1 MKVSERIDVLR
12 KKMEDH
18 GIDVYIVPS
27 ADFHQS
33 EYVGEH
39 FKCREFMTGF
49 TGSAG
54 TAVFTKDEAGMWTDG
69 RYFIQAGIQME
80 GTGVELRKMGEPGVP
95 TVTEYIASVLPENG
109 VIGFDGRVVSVGEG
123 DEYEKIVNAKNG
135 KIVYENDFVSEIWTE
150 GRAPLSQE
158 PIFFLEEKY
167 TGESTASKLSRV
179 RAEMAKFGA
188 NAHII
193 ATLDDTGWLFNIR
206 GNDVEFF
213 PLILSY
219 SMVLED
225 KAILYIEESKVS
237 DEIKELLKKDNVEIR
252 PYNDVYEDVKSFG
265 KGDTVLIDPRRLN
278 YALYNNISKDV
289 KVVEEMNPTVL
300 FKAMK
305 NDVEVANIRQAEIK
319 DSIVHAKFMYWLKNH
334 ALKEGA
340 TEMSASD
347 KLESL
352 RKEQP
357 NYMWQSFAPISSFG
371 EHAAICHYESSPE
384 TDVKLEEGN
393 FYLSDTGAGFLEG
406 STDITRTFAM
416 GEVDEEKKRHF
427 TLVLRCNLGLARAR
441 YMHGCTGI
449 NLDILCRQPI
459 WDENINF
466 NHGTGHGLGYLGNIH
481 EPPTGIRWIYRPFE
495 TNPLEAGMV
504 ITNEPGIY
512 IGGSHGVRLENEF
525 LVCNGEKN
533 EYGQFMY
540 NETITYV
547 PFDLDA
553 VIPEMLTERDKKDLN
568 EYHAK
573 VYEVVAP
580 HLTEEEREW
589 LKEYTRA
596 I

>member
-123 DEYEKIVNAKNG
+123 GEYEKIVNAKNG

>member
-12 KKMEDH
+12 KKMDEH

-27 ADFHQS
+27 ADYHQS

-69 RYFIQAGIQME
+69 RYFLQAGMQME

-95 TVTEYIASVLPENG
+95 TVVEYIESVLPENG

-123 DEYEKIVNAKNG
+123 EEYEAIVNAKNG
-135 KIVYENDFVSEIWTE
+135 KISYENDFVSEIWTE

-158 PIFFLEEKY
+158 PIFHLEEKY
-167 TGESTASKLSRV
+167 TGESTASKLKRV
-179 RAEMAKFGA
+179 REEMAKVGA

-213 PLILSY
+213 PLILCY

-237 DEIKELLKKDNVEIR
+237 DEIKELLAKDGVELR
-252 PYNDVYEDVKSFG
+252 PYNDIYEDVKKFG
-265 KGDTVLIDPRRLN
+265 AGDTVLIDPRRLN

-289 KVVEEMNPTVL
+289 KVVEAMNPTVL

-305 NDVEVANIRQAEIK
+305 NETEIANIKQAEIK
-319 DSIVHAKFMYWLKNH
+319 DSIAHAKFMYWLKNQ

-340 TEMSASD
+340 SEMSASD

-371 EHAAICHYESSPE
+371 EHAAIVHYESSPE
-384 TDVKLEEGN
+384 TDVKFEEGN
-393 FYLSDTGAGFLEG
+393 FYLSDTGAGFKEG

-416 GEVDEEKKRHF
+416 GEVDDEKKRHF
-427 TLVLRCNLGLARAR
+427 TLVLKCNLGLARAK
-441 YMHGCTGI
+441 YLHGCTGMNI
-449 NLDILCRQPI
+449 DILCRQPI
-459 WDENINF
+459 WEENINY
-466 NHGTGHGLGYLGNIH
+466 NHGTGHGVGYLGNIH
-481 EPPTGIRWIYRPFE
+481 EPPTGIRWQHRPHE
-495 TNPLEAGMV
+495 ISPLEDGMV

-512 IGGSHGVRLENEF
+512 IGGSHGIRLENEF
-525 LVCNGEKN
+525 LVRKGEKN

-540 NETITYV
+540 HETITFV

-553 VIPEMLTERDKKDLN
+553 IIPEMLTEREKKELN

-573 VYEVVAP
+573 VYEVVGP
-580 HLTEEEREW
+580 HLTDEEREW